1 MTAALPQRQQRT
13 RELART
19 CDAGAQLNLRELAD
33 LAWFR
38 YQHWLQRQA
47 QLPRTQLELLEAYDV
62 PAQVREWRGIWMALE
77 REIRR
82 VEVACA

>member
-1 MTAALPQRQQRT
+1 MSAAVERHQRT
-13 RELART
+13 CERARA
-19 CDAGAQLNLRELAD
+19 CDGGAQLNLRELAD

-47 QLPRTQLELLEAYDV
+47 QLPRTQLELLDAYDV
-62 PAQVREWRGIWMALE
+62 PAQVREWRGIWLSIE